1 MHIVIFI
8 TAANKKEA
16 RKIAGGLVKNK
27 LAPCV
32 NIVDKIESVFFWDGK
47 INRAKEVLL
56 MVKSRKD
63 KFKKISDFVKAN
75 HSYQVPE
82 IISLPITSGLAAY
95 LRWMDDYIR

>member
-63 KFKKISDFVKAN
+63 KFKKIADFVKAN

-82 IISLPITSGLAAY
+82 IISLPITSGLAYY
-95 LRWMDDYIR
+95 LRWVDDYLR

>member
-63 KFKKISDFVKAN
+63 KFKKIADFVKAN

-82 IISLPITSGLAAY
+82 IISLPISSGLAAY
-95 LRWMDDYIR
+95 LRWMDDYLG

>member
-8 TAANKKEA
+8 TAPNKKEA
-16 RKIAGGLVKNK
+16 QKIASGLVKNK

-32 NIVDKIESVFFWDGK
+32 NIVDKIESVFFWNGK

-56 MVKSRKD
+56 IVKSRKD
-63 KFKKISDFVKAN
+63 KFKKIVKFVKAN

-82 IISLPITSGLAAY
+82 IISLSITSGLASY
-95 LRWMDDYIR
+95 LRWINDYLR

>member
-1 MHIVIFI
+1 MHIVVFI
-8 TAANKKEA
+8 TAPDKKEA
-16 RKIAGGLVKNK
+16 RKIASGLVKNK

-56 MVKSRKD
+56 IAKSRKD
-63 KFKKISDFVKAN
+63 KFKKIVKFVKAN

-82 IISLPITSGLAAY
+82 IISLPISSGLAAY
-95 LRWMDDYIR
+95 LRWMDDYLG